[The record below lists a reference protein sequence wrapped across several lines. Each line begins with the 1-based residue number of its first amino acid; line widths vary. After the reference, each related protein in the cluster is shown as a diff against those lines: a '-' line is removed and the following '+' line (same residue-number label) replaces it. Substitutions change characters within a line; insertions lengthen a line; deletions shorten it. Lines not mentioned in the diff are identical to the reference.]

1 VEKQICFECL
11 YDGGISI
18 LDFRGK
24 SIIITGA
31 SGGIGSETASLFAK
45 RGGNITI
52 NYRLSHEAA
61 EKTVKK
67 IRESGGE
74 AFSYRADVSNPE
86 EVAAM
91 VNASLSNFG
100 RIDVLVNNAAKHP
113 PPVFDFD
120 NPDWELWKRMAH
132 VNIMGVLVCS
142 HCAAPYLKKSNGN
155 IVNVV
160 MDWDAG
166 GLGYTLTKTT
176 GTPLTRGLARELAP
190 VRVNAVSPGA
200 VDTWGMTDEEK
211 KYWMERTLLK
221 RVGHP
226 RDIAKAIVFLAS
238 KNASYI
244 TGATIHVDGGTRLL
258 V

>member
-1 VEKQICFECL
+1 M
-11 YDGGISI
+11 
-18 LDFRGK
+18 DFRGK

-31 SGGIGSETASLFAK
+31 SGGIGRETANFFAK
-45 RGGNITI
+45 RGGNITV
-52 NYRLSHEAA
+52 NYLLSLEAA
-61 EKTVKK
+61 EETVNK

-74 AFSYRADVSNPE
+74 AFSYKADVSNPGQ
-86 EVAAM
+86 VAAM
-91 VNASLSNFG
+91 VDASLDKFG

-120 NPDWELWKRMAH
+120 NPDWELWRRMAH
-132 VNIMGVLVCS
+132 VNIMGVIVCS
-142 HCAAPYLKKSNGN
+142 HYAAPHLKESDGN

-166 GLGYTLTKTT
+166 GLGYTLTKTA
-176 GTPLTRGLARELAP
+176 GTPLTRGLAKELAP
-190 VRVNAVSPGA
+190 IRVNAVSPGA
-200 VDTWGMTDEEK
+200 VDTWGMTYEEK
-211 KYWMERTLLK
+211 KYWIERTLLK

-226 RDIAKAIVFLAS
+226 RDIARAIVFLAS
-238 KNASYI
+238 EEASYI